1 MQGVPK
7 SSPRF
12 NFLTC
17 RFFFFF
23 EFEFE
28 FGVNVEGFK
37 GFN

>member
-7 SSPRF
+7 SSKI
-12 NFLTC
+12 
-17 RFFFFF
+17 FFFNLNLNLN
-23 EFEFE
+23 FE

>member
-7 SSPRF
+7 SSKNLFF
-12 NFLTC
+12 NLQIIF
-17 RFFFFF
+17 
-23 EFEFE
+23 FE